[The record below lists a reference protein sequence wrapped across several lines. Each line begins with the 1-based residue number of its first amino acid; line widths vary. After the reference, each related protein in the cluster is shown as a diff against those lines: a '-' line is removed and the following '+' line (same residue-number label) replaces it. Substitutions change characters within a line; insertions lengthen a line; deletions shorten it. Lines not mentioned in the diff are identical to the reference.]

1 MVTIISQSGN
11 FIAETKA
18 VKRLENKIF
27 CNVCG
32 NYEVVGIYDTNQ
44 RASEVLGEIK
54 QMMLLGERWSNHPSG
69 MTKHP
74 NYIFLPKK

>member
-1 MVTIISQSGN
+1 MITII
-11 FIAETKA
+11 TKA

-32 NYEVVGIYDTNQ
+32 NYEVVGIYDTNR

-54 QMMLLGERWSNHPSG
+54 QMMLLGERWTSETSNHPNG

-74 NYIFLPKK
+74 NYIFLPEK